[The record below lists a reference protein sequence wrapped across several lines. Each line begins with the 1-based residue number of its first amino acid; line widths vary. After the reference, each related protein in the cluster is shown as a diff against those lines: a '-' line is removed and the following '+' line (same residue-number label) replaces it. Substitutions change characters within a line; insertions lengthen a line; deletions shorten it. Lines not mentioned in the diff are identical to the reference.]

1 MAFIKI
7 QKKINV
13 NTFSC
18 DVIYIVSDNI
28 YKVESLLHKKYGGD
42 KPKDDDPAEGYTV
55 TVNSTLYVMVLDYRF
70 MTNNLIGHEIYHVTH
85 RICNDRDIEDEE
97 TMAWLNGYLHEEFY
111 KFIQT
116 PKFKVFSGKMEEKL
130 EAFIKKVEE
139 HNSKEKSKKEIRYE

>member
-1 MAFIKI
+1 MAYHKI
-7 QKKINV
+7 QKKIKV

-18 DVIYIVSDNI
+18 DVVYIVSDNI
-28 YKVESLLHKKYGGD
+28 YKVEDYLHKKYGGE

-85 RICNDRDIEDEE
+85 RICDDRDIEDEE

-111 KFIQT
+111 KFINT
-116 PKFKVFSGKMEEKL
+116 PKFAEFAGKIQKKIDD
-130 EAFIKKVEE
+130 FIQR
-139 HNSKEKSKKEIRYE
+139 KESEQKQQEVKYE

>member
-1 MAFIKI
+1 MAYLKI

-18 DVIYIVSDNI
+18 HVIFIVSDNI
-28 YKVESLLHKKYGGD
+28 NKVEELLHKRYGGE
-42 KPKDDDPAEGYTV
+42 KPKADDPAEGYTL

-85 RICNDRDIEDEE
+85 RICDDRDINDEE

-111 KFIQT
+111 KFIST
-116 PKFKVFSGKMEEKL
+116 LKFRVFAAKMQSKL
-130 EAFIKKVEE
+130 DAFIKKVEE
-139 HNSKEKSKKEIRYE
+139 HNEKEKTREEIKYE

>member
-1 MAFIKI
+1 MAYIKI

-18 DVIYIVSDNI
+18 DVVYIVSDNI
-28 YKVESLLHKKYGGD
+28 YKVEDFLHKKYGGE
-42 KPKDDDPAEGYTV
+42 KPKEDDPAEGYTV

-85 RICNDRDIEDEE
+85 RICGDRDIEDEE

-111 KFIQT
+111 NFIRT
-116 PKFKVFSGKMEEKL
+116 PKFKAFADKMEEKL
-130 EAFIKKVEE
+130 SAFMKKIEEQKQKPKEEIK
-139 HNSKEKSKKEIRYE
+139 YE